1 MQLSITVIHTHVVSP
16 VYVCVSVMHT
26 PTYSETITHECTR
39 RRHRRCLLCVF
50 RINAGSLNR
59 NTNWNLEL
67 ELE

>member
-1 MQLSITVIHTHVVSP
+1 MWLAREC
-16 VYVCVSVMHT
+16 VCVSVMYT

-39 RRHRRCLLCVF
+39 RRRRCLLCVF